1 MLPHMTKN
9 EVELFLSFLRNTDNY
24 VEFGCG
30 ASTELASCY
39 VNEITS
45 VDSDMEWIVQAEE
58 ACKGN
63 NAQTDFIH
71 ISVGPIGEWGTPI
84 DESYREIWSNYH
96 TAVWSKLRAW
106 DADFYLVD
114 GRFRVACFAQICIH
128 SRNSGIIALHDYHS
142 RKKHYSI
149 IEEIAKEIA
158 SVDDIS
164 FFIPRQNILEK
175 SARIIE
181 RHKYDYK

>member
-30 ASTELASCY
+30 ASTELASCH

-45 VDSDMEWIVQAEE
+45 VDSDMKWIVKAEE
-58 ACKGN
+58 ACSLIKPN
-63 NAQTDFIH
+63 FVYANI
-71 ISVGPIGEWGTPI
+71 GPVGEWGTPI
-84 DESYREIWSNYH
+84 DESFRDIWPNYH
-96 TAVWSKLRAW
+96 IAVWSKLRTW
-106 DADFYLVD
+106 DADLYLVD

-142 RKKHYSI
+142 RKEHYSI